1 MMRGVV
7 CNGAGGIEVLQVAS
21 LPQPTAGEGQVVLK
35 VAYSAVN
42 RADTLQRAG
51 KYPVPPGA
59 PQGLGLEAVGEVYKV
74 GPGLDKDQWKVG
86 DRAMALL
93 GGGGNAEYVA
103 VQADHLIPVPSE
115 LSMEQAACVPEVWL
129 TAYQLLHFVAKIQP
143 GDSVLV
149 HAGGSGVG
157 TAAVQLV
164 KRAGGRSIVTAGS
177 QAKIDLAIKLGADK
191 GVNYREE
198 EFKDAV
204 SKWTNGT
211 GVNIILDCIG
221 GSYSTGNLA
230 SLATDG
236 RWVVYGLMGGPEVS
250 GPLLGGVLRK
260 RASILGTT
268 LRSRSNTYK
277 AELASAFSRDC
288 LGGFSDGSLK
298 PVLDSVFSLEDIAQ
312 AHKKMEENTNIGKI
326 VLKI

>member
-1 MMRGVV
+1 MRGVV
-7 CNGAGGIEVLQVAS
+7 CNGAGGTEVLQVAS

-51 KYPVPPGA
+51 KYPVPPGS

-74 GPGLDKDQWKVG
+74 GPGLDNDRWKVG

-115 LSMEQAACVPEVWL
+115 LSMEEAACVPEVWL

-260 RASILGTT
+260 RASIIGTT

-277 AELASAFSRDC
+277 AELASAFSRGC

-298 PVLDSVFSLEDIAQ
+298 PVLDSVFSLEVHIQ
-312 AHKKMEENTNIGKI
+312 LILILFEFVCEN
-326 VLKI
+326 

>member
-7 CNGAGGIEVLQVAS
+7 CDGAGGTEVLQVAS
-21 LPQPTAGEGQVVLK
+21 LPRPKADQGQVLLK

-42 RADTLQRAG
+42 RADTLQRQG
-51 KYPVPPGA
+51 RYPVPPGS
-59 PQGLGLEAVGEVYKV
+59 PQGLGLEAVGEVCQL
-74 GPGLDKDQWKVG
+74 GLGVENWKVG

-103 VQADHLIPVPSE
+103 VPAAHLIPVPE
-115 LSMEQAACVPEVWL
+115 KLSFEQAACVPEVWL

-164 KRAGGRSIVTAGS
+164 KRAGGKSIVTAGS
-177 QAKIDLAIKLGADK
+177 QAKIDLAVELGADK

-198 EFKDAV
+198 EFKDAID
-204 SKWTNGT
+204 KWTNGR
-211 GVNIILDCIG
+211 GVDIILDCIG
-221 GSYSTGNLA
+221 GSYSEGNLG

-236 RWVVYGLMGGPEVS
+236 RWVVYGLMGGAEVS
-250 GPLLGGVLRK
+250 GPVLGGILRK
-260 RASILGTT
+260 RASLIGTT
-268 LRSRSNTYK
+268 LRSRSDDYK
-277 AELASAFSRDC
+277 AQLAASFARDC
-288 LGGFSDGSLK
+288 LAGFSDGRLK
-298 PVLDSVFSLEDIAQ
+298 PVLDSVFPIEEIAQ
-312 AHKKMEENTNIGKI
+312 AHKKMEANTNIGKI
-326 VLKI
+326 VLKM